1 VPKPRQAHRAATR
14 VLSLAMV
21 GIGAALIVLTLAGGG
36 GPLARGLL
44 LGLLFVALGAGRLY
58 VQARTDGG

>member
-1 VPKPRQAHRAATR
+1 MPKPRQAHRAATG
-14 VLSLAMV
+14 VLSVAMV
-21 GIGAALIVLTLAGGG
+21 AIGAVLIVLTVAGGG

-58 VQARTDGG
+58 VQTRTRGG